1 MLWNYGS
8 MLEHLSGQWLENS
21 RLSQAEALS
30 AEGREFLGLP
40 RLPRAISSWSFF
52 ASFASVASMT
62 CRSGAQ
68 HLAMAVKSLEF
79 LWPSYGSPWRGS
91 GPVAIKAMKPE
102 TPLQMLQASE
112 KIWRVG
118 RRTSRG
124 LTGMKL
130 QGPHRLRL
138 GRDLQALLTKELMWK
153 IRNCRRLVAL
163 EEPLSGLP
171 STCSFWNDIWVDTGG
186 HVQIW
191 SNAQRPEGQR
201 KGRSGVAWKAGTE
214 KLGVVCVER
223 KWSASV
229 FTAWANDAV
238 MFKDRGWHR
247 SREAWNHLADEV
259 AKNTKHVLRS
269 VILRSI

>member
-52 ASFASVASMT
+52 ASVASMT

-68 HLAMAVKSLEF
+68 HLAMVRSLEF
-79 LWPSYGSPWRGS
+79 LWASYGSPWRRQWS

-102 TPLQMLQASE
+102 TPWLQMLQASE

-124 LTGMKL
+124 LTGMKI
-130 QGPHRLRL
+130 QDPHRLPL
-138 GRDLQALLTKELMWK
+138 GRDLQALLIKELMWK

-163 EEPLSGLP
+163 EDLSGLP

-191 SNAQRPEGQR
+191 SNAQRRAAEGPQWR
-201 KGRSGVAWKAGTE
+201 SLKGWNWKAWSG
-214 KLGVVCVER
+214 LRRAQMER
-223 KWSASV
+223 LSLYRMSERCCHVQRPGLAQVARSLESSCWWSG
-229 FTAWANDAV
+229 
-238 MFKDRGWHR
+238 K
-247 SREAWNHLADEV
+247 
-259 AKNTKHVLRS
+259 KH
-269 VILRSI
+269 